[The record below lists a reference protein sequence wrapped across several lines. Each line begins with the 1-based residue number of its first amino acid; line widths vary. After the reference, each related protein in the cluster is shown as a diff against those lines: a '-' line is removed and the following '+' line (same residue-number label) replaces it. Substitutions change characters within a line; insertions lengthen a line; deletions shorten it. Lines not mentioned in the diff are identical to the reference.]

1 MPELAGT
8 ARLAWAAMIFL
19 SIGLGVGA
27 GHALQRLLPA
37 AERVADAPPLPEWA
51 FLLAFLL
58 APLAFAVLFKARKRD
73 LPWVLL
79 AGWIGFA
86 GARFGASF
94 LGPNLGVSVGALL
107 VGLASNAYARR
118 FNRPASVMQ
127 VPGIMLLVPGS
138 FGFRSVSSFLERD
151 VLSGVES
158 AFDMAQIAGALVGGL
173 LFANA
178 LLRPRRSL

>member
-1 MPELAGT
+1 MFAIC
-8 ARLAWAAMIFL
+8 AWFAAAPNPPI
-19 SIGLGVGA
+19 IP
-27 GHALQRLLPA
+27 PA
-37 AERVADAPPLPEWA
+37 TP
-51 FLLAFLL
+51 
-58 APLAFAVLFKARKRD
+58 
-73 LPWVLL
+73 
-79 AGWIGFA
+79 
-86 GARFGASF
+86 
-94 LGPNLGVSVGALL
+94 
-107 VGLASNAYARR
+107 
-118 FNRPASVMQ
+118 